1 MTGGS
6 AHGPTGP
13 RTGPD
18 PRRSALFDAQQRR
31 FALLAHALAGRP
43 LRLEPCALPVDA
55 ARLPPAV
62 ATPGTVRV
70 PVDAGRAAGDEDAVR
85 MLRLG
90 VLREALR
97 ANDPPPPGPAWRQPE
112 RAVLERRVLALLERA
127 RVDAMLGRRCPGAA
141 PELAAAAT
149 RALARRA
156 TAGVPAPARP
166 AADVP
171 ARVRAIVGAL
181 AREVLGAPRDAVH
194 DPRSLLGAVLDE
206 VPPLREARATA
217 ADARSAARRIV
228 ARLVAATGRRPG
240 DGDRVL
246 IDALEPVSD
255 LPAPAGLEAG
265 SSAGR
270 GTDGAPGD
278 VDGDG
283 AGVPPDDGEPLR
295 AGAPGGGRGA
305 EPAGAVVVE
314 PADAGLERDAFGRP
328 RRPRPMAAPPPPP
341 GGTLVDEWDSING
354 RMLRAWCRVVETR
367 LRGTRTGF
375 LDEVRARH
383 PALWDELRRR
393 LARTPATGRRRIRGV
408 GDGDELDLDGMIA
421 SVLDRRA
428 GRASDEHAY
437 ARRDPVVRDVAAAFL
452 ADLSASTAV
461 ALPEARPAA
470 RDDAVA
476 RNDGTAAWVDSGALL
491 YGVYDDE
498 PPAAP
503 APARRRVV
511 DLEKEAL
518 ALMAAA
524 LDRQGDTCALWG
536 FSGDGRDRVDF
547 LVAKDFSDPASPSTW
562 AALAAMEPRGSTRMG
577 AAIRHAVAKL
587 RREPASRRLLVVVSD
602 GYPQDSDYGPDRLDV
617 EYGIRDTARAL
628 ADAEREGVA
637 TCCVTVDP
645 AGHDYLRRMCPPH
658 RYRVIDDLPQLPA
671 VLAEVYTSLAGRRP
685 A

>member
-1 MTGGS
+1 MSRGP
-6 AHGPTGP
+6 AHAPAGPP
-13 RTGPD
+13 AEPD

-55 ARLPPAV
+55 ARLPTVV

-70 PVDAGRAAGDEDAVR
+70 PADPGRVAGDEEAVR

-97 ANDPPPPGPAWRQPE
+97 ANDPLPRDPAWRQAG

-127 RVDAMLGRRCPGAA
+127 RIDAMLGRRCPGAA

-156 TAGVPAPARP
+156 SAGAPPPARS
-166 AADVP
+166 AADVS

-181 AREVLGAPRDAVH
+181 AREALGAPRAVVL

-206 VPPLREARATA
+206 VPPLRDARATA
-217 ADARSAARRIV
+217 ADARAAARRIV

-240 DGDRVL
+240 DGDRIL

-255 LPAPAGLEAG
+255 VPAPAGLQGG

-270 GTDGAPGD
+270 GGDGPPGD
-278 VDGDG
+278 VDSRR
-283 AGVPPDDGEPLR
+283 AGVPPDGGEPLR
-295 AGAPGGGRGA
+295 AGAPGGGHGA

-314 PADAGLERDAFGRP
+314 PADAGPERDAFGRP
-328 RRPRPMAAPPPPP
+328 RHPRPMAAPPPPP
-341 GGTLVDEWDSING
+341 GGTLVDEWDSINR
-354 RMLRAWCRVVETR
+354 RMLRAWCRVAETR

-383 PALWDELRRR
+383 PALWDELCRR

-408 GDGDELDLDGMIA
+408 GDGDELDLDGMVA

-437 ARRDPVVRDVAAAFL
+437 VRREPVVRDVAAAFL

-461 ALPEARPAA
+461 ALPEATPAP
-470 RDDAVA
+470 RDDAA
-476 RNDGTAAWVDSGALL
+476 AQAGRTAAWVDSGALL

-524 LDRQGDTCALWG
+524 LDRQGDACALWG

-547 LVAKDFSDPASPSTW
+547 LVAKDFADPASPSTW

-577 AAIRHAVAKL
+577 AAIRYAVAKL

-671 VLAEVYTSLAGRRP
+671 VLAEVYTSLAGRR
-685 A
+685 AV

>member
-1 MTGGS
+1 VTGGP
-6 AHGPTGP
+6 ARGPGGP
-13 RTGPD
+13 RTEPD
-18 PRRSALFDAQQRR
+18 PQRFLLFDAQQRR

-43 LRLEPCALPVDA
+43 LRLEPCGLPVDA

-70 PVDAGRAAGDEDAVR
+70 PADPGRAVGDEDAVR

-97 ANDPPPPGPAWRQPE
+97 ANDPPPRGPAWRQPE

-127 RVDAMLGRRCPGAA
+127 RIDAMLYRRCPGAA
-141 PELAAAAT
+141 PELAAAAA

-156 TAGVPAPARP
+156 NAPAPARSE
-166 AADVP
+166 AGVP

-181 AREVLGAPRDAVH
+181 AREVLGAPRAADR
-194 DPRSLLGAVLDE
+194 DPRSLLGAVLEE

-217 ADARSAARRIV
+217 ADARAAARRIV

-240 DGDRVL
+240 DGDLVL
-246 IDALEPVSD
+246 IDALEPVTG
-255 LPAPAGLEAG
+255 LPAPAGLQAG

-270 GTDGAPGD
+270 GTDGPPGD

-283 AGVPPDDGEPLR
+283 SGVSPDGGELLR
-295 AGAPGGGRGA
+295 AGAPAGGRGA

-328 RRPRPMAAPPPPP
+328 SRPRPMAAPPPPP

-375 LDEVRARH
+375 LDEVRGRH

-470 RDDAVA
+470 RDDAA
-476 RNDGTAAWVDSGALL
+476 APTDGTAAWVDSGALL
-491 YGVYDDE
+491 YGVYDDD

-518 ALMAAA
+518 ALMAAV

-547 LVAKDFSDPASPSTW
+547 LVAKDFSEPASPSTW

-658 RYRVIDDLPQLPA
+658 RYRVIEDLPQLPA
-671 VLAEVYTSLAGRRP
+671 VLAEVYASLAGRRP
-685 A
+685 S

>member
-1 MTGGS
+1 VTGGP
-6 AHGPTGP
+6 ARGPAGQ

-18 PRRSALFDAQQRR
+18 TRGSALFDAQQRR
-31 FALLAHALAGRP
+31 FALLAHAVAGRP
-43 LRLEPCALPVDA
+43 LRLEPCALPVDV

-62 ATPGTVRV
+62 ATPGTARV
-70 PVDAGRAAGDEDAVR
+70 PADPGRAAGDEDAVR

-97 ANDPPPPGPAWRQPE
+97 ANDPPPHGSEWRQPE

-127 RVDAMLGRRCPGAA
+127 RIDAMLGRRCPGAA
-141 PELAAAAT
+141 PELAAARN

-156 TAGVPAPARP
+156 AAKASALEWP

-194 DPRSLLGAVLDE
+194 EPRSLLGAVLDE

-217 ADARSAARRIV
+217 ADARAAARRIV
-228 ARLVAATGRRPG
+228 ACLVSATGRRAG
-240 DGDRVL
+240 DGDRIL
-246 IDALEPVSD
+246 IDALEPVTD
-255 LPAPAGLEAG
+255 LPAPAGLSAG

-270 GTDGAPGD
+270 RTDGEPGD
-278 VDGDG
+278 VDG
-283 AGVPPDDGEPLR
+283 AALPPDGGEPLR

-328 RRPRPMAAPPPPP
+328 RRSRPVAATPPPP
-341 GGTLVDEWDSING
+341 GGTLVDEWDSIDG

-375 LDEVRARH
+375 LDEVRGRH

-393 LARTPATGRRRIRGV
+393 LARTPVTGRRRIRGV

-428 GRASDEHAY
+428 GRASDERAY

-470 RDDAVA
+470 RDDAAA
-476 RNDGTAAWVDSGALL
+476 RTDGTAEWVDSGALL

-498 PPAAP
+498 PPAVP
-503 APARRRVV
+503 GPPRRRVV

-518 ALMAAA
+518 ALMVAA
-524 LDRQGDTCALWG
+524 LDRQGDACALWG

-547 LVAKDFSDPASPSTW
+547 LVAKEFSDPASPSTW

-685 A
+685 G

>member
-1 MTGGS
+1 MTGGP
-6 AHGPTGP
+6 ARGPGGP
-13 RTGPD
+13 RTEPD
-18 PRRSALFDAQQRR
+18 PQRFLLFDAQQRR

-43 LRLEPCALPVDA
+43 LRLEPCGLPVDA

-70 PVDAGRAAGDEDAVR
+70 PADPGRAVGDEDAVR

-97 ANDPPPPGPAWRQPE
+97 ANDPPPRGPAWRQPE

-127 RVDAMLGRRCPGAA
+127 RIDAMLYRRCPGAA
-141 PELAAAAT
+141 PELAAAAA

-156 TAGVPAPARP
+156 NAPAPARSE
-166 AADVP
+166 AGVP

-181 AREVLGAPRDAVH
+181 AREVLGAPRAADR
-194 DPRSLLGAVLDE
+194 DPRSLLGAVLEE

-217 ADARSAARRIV
+217 ADARAAARRIV

-240 DGDRVL
+240 DGDLVL
-246 IDALEPVSD
+246 IDALEPVTG
-255 LPAPAGLEAG
+255 LPAPAGLQAG

-270 GTDGAPGD
+270 GTDGPPGD

-283 AGVPPDDGEPLR
+283 SGVSPDGGELLR
-295 AGAPGGGRGA
+295 AGAPAGGRGA

-328 RRPRPMAAPPPPP
+328 SRPRPMAAPPPPP

-375 LDEVRARH
+375 LDEVRGRH

-470 RDDAVA
+470 RDDAA
-476 RNDGTAAWVDSGALL
+476 APTDGTAAWVDSGALL
-491 YGVYDDE
+491 YGVYDDD

-518 ALMAAA
+518 ALMAAV

-547 LVAKDFSDPASPSTW
+547 LVAKDFSEPASPSTW

-658 RYRVIDDLPQLPA
+658 RYRVIEDLPQLPA
-671 VLAEVYTSLAGRRP
+671 VLAEVYASLAGRRP
-685 A
+685 S